1 MSITNCVS
9 QFHIWRMQTI
19 HVKSF
24 LPNGERKGTLVML
37 PYSKHEFN
45 VFRKTIAILADSQ
58 HSEEWKQT
66 LREHEEKKDR
76 VIEKYKTKCEQ
87 KRVRTLTVII
97 KNILL
102 NSLSNDQFSLLH
114 RGPPGY
120 LIKGTLRSQDGD
132 GNENFRKAIG
142 LISKTRILHM
152 HHAFLYIS
160 LPALRD
166 YDVKLPNFTLYFGGS
181 KPTTTKCSLFF

>member
-1 MSITNCVS
+1 MNITNCVS
-9 QFHIWRMQTI
+9 QFHIWRMQVI

-24 LPNGERKGTLVML
+24 LANGERKGTLVML

-97 KNILL
+97 KNIPL
-102 NSLSNDQFSLLH
+102 NSLPNHQFSLLH
-114 RGPPGY
+114 RGPRWVSNKRDLKIPRRRRQRE
-120 LIKGTLRSQDGD
+120 LQKSNRFDKQNKNFARASRFFVHFFASTAQLRPETS
-132 GNENFRKAIG
+132 
-142 LISKTRILHM
+142 
-152 HHAFLYIS
+152 
-160 LPALRD
+160 
-166 YDVKLPNFTLYFGGS
+166 
-181 KPTTTKCSLFF
+181 

>member
-1 MSITNCVS
+1 MGRGKVLWLC
-9 QFHIWRMQTI
+9 FHIANM
-19 HVKSF
+19 S
-24 LPNGERKGTLVML
+24 
-37 PYSKHEFN
+37 FN

-120 LIKGTLRSQDGD
+120 LIKGTLRSHDGD

-152 HHAFLYIS
+152 HHAFLDIS

>member
-1 MSITNCVS
+1 MNITNCVS
-9 QFHIWRMQTI
+9 KFHIWRMQVI

-24 LPNGERKGTLVML
+24 LANGDRKGTLVML

-97 KNILL
+97 KNIPL
-102 NSLSNDQFSLLH
+102 NSLPNQFSLLH
-114 RGPPGY
+114 RGPRWVSNKRDLKIPRRRRQRE
-120 LIKGTLRSQDGD
+120 LQKSNRFDKQ
-132 GNENFRKAIG
+132 NKNFARA
-142 LISKTRILHM
+142 SR
-152 HHAFLYIS
+152 FLYIS
-160 LPALRD
+160 LPALHN
-166 YDVKLPNFTLYFGGS
+166 YDVKLPNLTFYVGS
-181 KPTTTKCSLFF
+181 KQTTTKISLFF

>member
-1 MSITNCVS
+1 MNITNCVS
-9 QFHIWRMQTI
+9 QFHIWRVQVI

-24 LPNGERKGTLVML
+24 LATGERKGTLVML

-97 KNILL
+97 ENILL
-102 NSLSNDQFSLLH
+102 NSLSNHQFSLLTEV
-114 RGPPGY
+114 PAGY
-120 LIKGTLRSQDGD
+120 PIKGTLRSHDGD

-142 LISKTRILHM
+142 LISKTRILHVY
-152 HHAFLYIS
+152 HAFLYIS
-160 LPALRD
+160 LPALHD
-166 YDVKLPNFTLYFGGS
+166 CDVKLPKFTFYGGS
-181 KPTTTKCSLFF
+181 KQTTTKFSLFF

>member
-1 MSITNCVS
+1 MNKLLYFAKVNPKLWTSQTVYPSFTFGGCKWFTWKVS
-9 QFHIWRMQTI
+9 WPMGRGKVLWLYFHIANM
-19 HVKSF
+19 S
-24 LPNGERKGTLVML
+24 
-37 PYSKHEFN
+37 FN

-102 NSLSNDQFSLLH
+102 NSLSNHQFSLFH
-114 RGPPGY
+114 RGHRWVSNKRDLKIPRRRRQRE
-120 LIKGTLRSQDGD
+120 LQKSNRFDKQNNNFAHASRFFVHFFASTARLRRETS
-132 GNENFRKAIG
+132 
-142 LISKTRILHM
+142 
-152 HHAFLYIS
+152 
-160 LPALRD
+160 
-166 YDVKLPNFTLYFGGS
+166 
-181 KPTTTKCSLFF
+181 

>member
-1 MSITNCVS
+1 MGRGKVLWLY
-9 QFHIWRMQTI
+9 FHI
-19 HVKSF
+19 
-24 LPNGERKGTLVML
+24 
-37 PYSKHEFN
+37 SKHEFN

-102 NSLSNDQFSLLH
+102 NSLSNHQFSPLQ
-114 RGPPGY
+114 RGPRWVSNKRDLKIPRRRRQRE
-120 LIKGTLRSQDGD
+120 LQKSNRFDQQNNNFAHASRFFVHFFASTARLRRETS
-132 GNENFRKAIG
+132 
-142 LISKTRILHM
+142 
-152 HHAFLYIS
+152 
-160 LPALRD
+160 
-166 YDVKLPNFTLYFGGS
+166 
-181 KPTTTKCSLFF
+181 